1 MTVNG
6 KANEGREVTVGGFAL
21 RPGSGIC
28 EECYIRGAFPEGY
41 DASDFVLMPTVA
53 QTAAAA
59 ARWTQKET
67 NLLLDAVSSTRAN
80 SLKGVENE
88 EDDGSCDWNFVASKV
103 GTKTAD
109 ECLLHFLEM
118 PLLSQTAQQGAGVGE
133 SLQALR
139 PFTTGEA
146 LNAPVM
152 DLVSLVEEVDP
163 LVAKAAAHAAI
174 GAIKR
179 LHTMK
184 STDASKLGTTAAEA
198 GTASE
203 GVKTEDTPTSAA
215 PVKAAEAGTSLE
227 SAAAAVA
234 SSAEAA
240 GIAAAVKTED
250 TSADGDVAM
259 EDVSSSAATT
269 ASTAKATPSKELVA
283 VTEEAAN
290 ATTVALLATRAH
302 QIADDTATGAVR
314 DLVNQLLENQLRQ
327 MELKMQQLDVLEQT
341 VVAEKEELAKEKY
354 QLYVDRLAFS
364 HEKLNGR
371 SAQFGS

>member
-1 MTVNG
+1 
-6 KANEGREVTVGGFAL
+6 
-21 RPGSGIC
+21 
-28 EECYIRGAFPEGY
+28 
-41 DASDFVLMPTVA
+41 
-53 QTAAAA
+53 
-59 ARWTQKET
+59 
-67 NLLLDAVSSTRAN
+67 
-80 SLKGVENE
+80 
-88 EDDGSCDWNFVASKV
+88 
-103 GTKTAD
+103 
-109 ECLLHFLEM
+109 LLHFLEM